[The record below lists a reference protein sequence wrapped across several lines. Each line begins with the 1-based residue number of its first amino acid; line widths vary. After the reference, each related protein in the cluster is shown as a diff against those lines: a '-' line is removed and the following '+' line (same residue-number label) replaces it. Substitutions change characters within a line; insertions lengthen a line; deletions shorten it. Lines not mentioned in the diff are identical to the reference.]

1 MRVELNVPESVT
13 EPRMWVQDQP
23 VLIMALRTGSAEVG
37 LRRSEMMRLTFGAG
51 EMCLVPRH
59 FETWVRTD
67 DLHYLYLS
75 VGISD
80 AALAAACDG
89 TRGDVELR
97 RVESLVDARVGA
109 LAAAV
114 NAERVAG
121 FPSGRLF
128 LDSVEQALAV
138 ALVNGY
144 ALRHRSVQT
153 YRGGLGSGRL
163 RRIKEFVDAKMDDD
177 LTLCEM
183 AQSVEL
189 STAHFS
195 RMFRKS
201 TGETPHQ
208 FLLRQR
214 VERAKEML
222 RSADARV
229 MDVAVAC
236 GFKTQQHFAQ
246 IFRRVCGASPTE
258 FRQEFLGHEATCA
271 RETCSQD
278 TPRLC
283 SPGSAAK
290 LRVNS

>member
-1 MRVELNVPESVT
+1 
-13 EPRMWVQDQP
+13 
-23 VLIMALRTGSAEVG
+23 
-37 LRRSEMMRLTFGAG
+37 
-51 EMCLVPRH
+51 
-59 FETWVRTD
+59 
-67 DLHYLYLS
+67 
-75 VGISD
+75 
-80 AALAAACDG
+80 
-89 TRGDVELR
+89 
-97 RVESLVDARVGA
+97 
-109 LAAAV
+109 
-114 NAERVAG
+114 
-121 FPSGRLF
+121 
-128 LDSVEQALAV
+128 V

-144 ALRHRSVQT
+144 AVRHCSVQT

-189 STAHFS
+189 SIAHFS

-208 FLLRQR
+208 FLVRHR

-229 MDVAVAC
+229 IDVAVAC

-258 FRQEFLGHEATCA
+258 YRQEFLGHEATCA

-278 TPRLC
+278 MSPLR
-283 SPGSAAK
+283 SPGSATK
-290 LRVNS
+290 L

>member
-51 EMCLVPRH
+51 EMCLVPRY

-121 FPSGRLF
+121 FPTGRLF

-153 YRGGLGSGRL
+153 YRGGLGSARL
-163 RRIKEFVDAKMDDD
+163 RRIKEFVHAKIEDD

-189 STAHFS
+189 STAYFS
-195 RMFRKS
+195 RSFRKS
-201 TGETPHQ
+201 TGESPHQ

-214 VERAKEML
+214 IERAKEML

-236 GFKTQQHFAQ
+236 GFKSQQHFAQ
-246 IFRRVCGASPTE
+246 VFRHVCGASPTE
-258 FRQEFLGHEATCA
+258 YRQEFLGHETTCA

-278 TPRLC
+278 TPRFR

-290 LRVNS
+290 L

>member
-1 MRVELNVPESVT
+1 MRVELNVPESVG
-13 EPRMWVQDQP
+13 EPRMWVKHQA
-23 VLIMALRTGSAEVG
+23 VLAMALRTGSAEVG

-59 FETWVRTD
+59 FEIWGRTD

-97 RVESLVDARVGA
+97 RVEGLVDARVGA

-144 ALRHRSVQT
+144 ALRQRPVQT
-153 YRGGLGSGRL
+153 YRGGLGSARL
-163 RRIKEFVDAKMDDD
+163 RRIKEFVDAKIEDD

-189 STAHFS
+189 STAYFS

-214 VERAKEML
+214 LERAEKML
-222 RSADARV
+222 RSADGRV

-236 GFKTQQHFAQ
+236 GFKSQQHFAQ
-246 IFRRVCGASPTE
+246 VFRRVCRVSPTE
-258 FRQEFLGHEATCA
+258 YRRELLGHETTCA
-271 RETCSQD
+271 GETRPQD
-278 TPRLC
+278 TPRFR
-283 SPGSAAK
+283 SSESASK
-290 LRVNS
+290 F

>member
-1 MRVELNVPESVT
+1 MRVELNVLESVT
-13 EPRMWVQDQP
+13 EPRMWVQHQP
-23 VLIMALRTGSAEVG
+23 ALMMALRTGSAEIG

-144 ALRHRSVQT
+144 AVRHRSVQT
-153 YRGGLGSGRL
+153 HRGGLGSARL
-163 RRIKEFVDAKMDDD
+163 RRIKEFVGAKIEDE
-177 LTLCEM
+177 LTLCEL
-183 AQSVEL
+183 AQAVEL

-222 RSADARV
+222 RSADGRV

-236 GFKTQQHFAQ
+236 GFKSQQHFAQ
-246 IFRRVCGASPTE
+246 VFRHVCGASPTE
-258 FRQEFLGHEATCA
+258 YRQEFLGHETTYA
-271 RETCSQD
+271 RETGSQN
-278 TPRLC
+278 TPRFR

-290 LRVNS
+290 L

>member
-1 MRVELNVPESVT
+1 MRVELNVPASVT
-13 EPRMWVQDQP
+13 EPRMWVQHQP
-23 VLIMALRTGSAEVG
+23 VLFMALRTGSAEIG

-97 RVESLVDARVGA
+97 RVGKLVDARLGA

-144 ALRHRSVQT
+144 AVRHRSVQT
-153 YRGGLGSGRL
+153 HRGGLGSARL
-163 RRIKEFVDAKMDDD
+163 RRIKEFVDAKIEDE

-183 AQSVEL
+183 AQAVEL
-189 STAHFS
+189 SPAYFS
-195 RMFRKS
+195 RMFRQS

-214 VERAKEML
+214 LERAKKML
-222 RSADARV
+222 RSADGRV
-229 MDVAVAC
+229 LDVAVAC
-236 GFKTQQHFAQ
+236 GFKSQQHFAQ
-246 IFRRVCGASPTE
+246 VFRHVCGVSPTE
-258 FRQEFLGHEATCA
+258 YRQELPDHEMTYA
-271 RETCSQD
+271 RQ
-278 TPRLC
+278 
-283 SPGSAAK
+283 
-290 LRVNS
+290 RVNS

>member
-1 MRVELNVPESVT
+1 MG
-13 EPRMWVQDQP
+13 VQHQP
-23 VLIMALRTGSAEVG
+23 GSFLAFAAGSAEVG

-109 LAAAV
+109 LVAAV

-138 ALVNGY
+138 ALFNGC
-144 ALRHRSVQT
+144 AGRHRSVQT
-153 YRGGLGSGRL
+153 HRGGLGCARL
-163 RRIKEFVDAKMDDD
+163 RRIKAFVDAKMEDD

-183 AQSVEL
+183 AQAVEL

-222 RSADARV
+222 RAAHARV

-236 GFKTQQHFAQ
+236 GFKTQQHFEQ
-246 IFRRVCGASPTE
+246 VFRPVCRTTPPTY
-258 FRQEFLGHEATCA
+258 
-271 RETCSQD
+271 
-278 TPRLC
+278 P
-283 SPGSAAK
+283 P
-290 LRVNS
+290 

>member
-1 MRVELNVPESVT
+1 MESAK
-13 EPRMWVQDQP
+13 EPRMWVQHQP
-23 VLIMALRTGSAEVG
+23 VLRMALRTGSAEVG
-37 LRRSEMMRLTFGAG
+37 LRPSEMMRLTFAAG

-59 FETWVRTD
+59 LETWVRTD

-114 NAERVAG
+114 DAERVAG

-128 LDSVEQALAV
+128 LDSVELALAV
-138 ALVNGY
+138 ALVSGY
-144 ALRHRSVQT
+144 AVRHRSVQT
-153 YRGGLGSGRL
+153 HRGGLGSSRL
-163 RRIKEFVDAKMDDD
+163 RRIKEFVDAKMEDE
-177 LTLCEM
+177 LTLREM
-183 AQSVEL
+183 AQSVQL

-201 TGETPHQ
+201 TGESPHH
-208 FLLRQR
+208 FVLRHR

-222 RSADARV
+222 RAPEGRV
-229 MDVAVAC
+229 LDVAVAC
-236 GFKTQQHFAQ
+236 GFKTQQHFARV
-246 IFRRVCGASPTE
+246 FRRICGAIPTE
-258 FRQEFLGHEATCA
+258 YRQ
-271 RETCSQD
+271 
-278 TPRLC
+278 
-283 SPGSAAK
+283 
-290 LRVNS
+290 